1 MRARKR
7 NANDSDAEKQSEAE
21 MHGGDGDEE
30 REPGQCA
37 GVEAA
42 AATLFEILSTQ
53 QQGED
58 ESMHE
63 ERGGE
68 EEEVRGWH
76 TKRNERGDLV
86 EQSEETNEYKIRCT
100 C

>member
-1 MRARKR
+1 MYNR
-7 NANDSDAEKQSEAE
+7 
-21 MHGGDGDEE
+21 
-30 REPGQCA
+30 
-37 GVEAA
+37 
-42 AATLFEILSTQ
+42 
-53 QQGED
+53 
-58 ESMHE
+58 E